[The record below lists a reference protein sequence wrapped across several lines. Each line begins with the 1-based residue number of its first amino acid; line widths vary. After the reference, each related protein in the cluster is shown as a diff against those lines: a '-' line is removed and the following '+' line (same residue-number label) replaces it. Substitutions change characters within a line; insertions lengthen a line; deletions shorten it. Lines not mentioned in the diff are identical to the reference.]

1 MQTLELLDIV
11 ALLSLYYQMDS
22 NAQLRAQSTNDGILK
37 EISDFAS
44 TLTEQ
49 NQKIIS
55 LLEDISNAIKKDV

>member
-1 MQTLELLDIV
+1 MQTFELLDIV
-11 ALLSLYYQMDS
+11 ALLSLYYQIDS
-22 NAQLRAQSTNDGILK
+22 NAQLRAQSTNDDILK

-55 LLEDISNAIKKDV
+55 LLEGISNAIKKDV

>member
-11 ALLSLYYQMDS
+11 ALLSLYYQIDS
-22 NAQLRAQSTNDGILK
+22 NAQLRAQSTNDDILK